1 MKTFVYM
8 VRHGNSPKEG
18 KERLRGLSEKG
29 LTDVKRITE
38 ILKKEGIQTIVS
50 SPYRRAVLT
59 VEPLA
64 KIIGE
69 EVVIFENLKERVF
82 SSEENRVAD
91 KQLMPLL
98 EKSFEDSN
106 YALEGGES
114 NEDCQLRAV
123 AALREIVSTFCGQKI
138 AIGTHGAVMS
148 LMMGYFDEKYYS
160 LEFLHSTTKPDIYR
174 MEFEG
179 ERLVAVDRLWPHLEG

>member
-8 VRHGNSPKEG
+8 VRHGDSPKKG
-18 KERLRGLSEKG
+18 SERSRGLSETG

-38 ILKKEGIQTIVS
+38 ILKKEGIQMIVS

-123 AALREIVSTFCGQKI
+123 AALREIVSTFGGQKI
-138 AIGTHGAVMS
+138 AIGTHGAVMT